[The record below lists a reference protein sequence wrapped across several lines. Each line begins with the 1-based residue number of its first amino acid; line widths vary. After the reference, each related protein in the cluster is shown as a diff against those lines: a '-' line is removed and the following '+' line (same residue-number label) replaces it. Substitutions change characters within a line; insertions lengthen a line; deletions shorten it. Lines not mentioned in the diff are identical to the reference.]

1 MEIYSRKISSEEARE
16 NYILV
21 YKDKLA
27 FFPTPG
33 RQFEVTHGAMH
44 KRAKVESYP
53 CACRGPEAPHEH
65 YFIRW
70 DGLKQGDTVFIKKDA
85 KKAARYVVQLR
96 STVSQKQL
104 CG

>member
-1 MEIYSRKISSEEARE
+1 MEAYSRKISSEEARE

-27 FFPTPG
+27 FFPSLG
-33 RQFEVTHGAMH
+33 RQFDLTHGTMH
-44 KRAKVESYP
+44 KRAKVESYQ
-53 CACRGPEAPHEH
+53 CTCRGPESRHEH

-70 DGLKQGDTVFIKKDA
+70 DGLKQGDMVFIKKDA
-85 KKAARYVVQLR
+85 KKAARYVLQLQ
-96 STVSQKQL
+96 STVAQEQF